1 MNINSHSILLLHFI
15 VRMFRMFRIGN
26 HFDPPEGMNAKG
38 EPCIKTSRMSSFDKQ
53 LIPSGDM
60 TAESLLKCN
69 FGRFLQ

>member
-1 MNINSHSILLLHFI
+1 MC
-15 VRMFRMFRIGN
+15 RIGN

-38 EPCIKTSRMSSFDKQ
+38 EPCIKTSHMSSFDKQ